1 MDERERKIWIYR
13 DGYSSLYVYLI
24 VGIPKQKKLP
34 WPGSYG
40 QAVCPKKAGVCGSCN
55 LLPFSIP
62 FLIGSCCFWENNNRT
77 QQTTSLFTLAV
88 SILHPCYTIQYTHIS
103 ASFLSCLRL
112 AQDLRVSSASQGRI
126 LRAHVSTSV
135 QSQCP
140 HYGWRGSHAPN
151 LIALSSEL
159 LYQPKY
165 LPIPQATF
173 LPLLSLP
180 RSLRSPN
187 K

>member
-1 MDERERKIWIYR
+1 MA
-13 DGYSSLYVYLI
+13 
-24 VGIPKQKKLP
+24 GILWSGGVP
-34 WPGSYG
+34 
-40 QAVCPKKAGVCGSCN
+40 KAGVCGSCN

-62 FLIGSCCFWENNNRT
+62 FLIGSCCFWENNNRP

-103 ASFLSCLRL
+103 ASFLPCLRL

-140 HYGWRGSHAPN
+140 HYGRRGSHAPN
-151 LIALSSEL
+151 LIALPSEL